1 MSADELNT
9 LREEAAPPPVE
20 AGAEAQPADI
30 LPPVDAGLQQALGQ
44 VVRGL
49 SAPICRKARVTD
61 LEAGEADA
69 LGASLALLVTV
80 YDVGPKD
87 PKGAA
92 WMGFG
97 LTVVGIIGNRRRLP
111 PDPGEEAPAAVSAP
125 IDATTVVPTPGPPPR
140 AGELKLSNP

>member
-9 LREEAAPPPVE
+9 LREEAAPPP
-20 AGAEAQPADI
+20 AEAVADAPPADI

-97 LTVVGIIGNRRRLP
+97 LTVVGVIGNRRRLP
-111 PDPGEEAPAAVSAP
+111 PEPGEEGPAAVAAQVDAP
-125 IDATTVVPTPGPPPR
+125 AVPTPGLPPF
-140 AGELKLSNP
+140 AGQLKMSNP